1 MNKTQ
6 STNMQSVRI
15 TITRALA
22 ELKLLDA
29 RIAKATDEHQFIA
42 LKTKIVNSNID
53 NNSFL
58 TQSAASLQSVFDLI
72 NRRERI
78 KTAIMYSNHTTMVKI
93 GNKDYTVAEAIE
105 LKNSINYKQRLL
117 EVLRELEVLRD
128 QRERTNREYE
138 KHKTIVKQSIDNN
151 ITQICSRDVKP
162 DAKTIQDLTDM
173 MWKNDPIEIL
183 DGIGID
189 KVINDLNNDIDEFM
203 LNVDFVLSESNSTT
217 FINV

>member
-1 MNKTQ
+1 
-6 STNMQSVRI
+6 MQSVRI

-29 RIAKATDEHQFIA
+29 RIAKATDEHQFVT
-42 LKTKIVNSNID
+42 LKTKKVNSNVD
-53 NNSFL
+53 NNSFI
-58 TQSAASLQSVFDLI
+58 TQSAAALQSVFDLI

-78 KTAIMYSNHTTMVKI
+78 KTAIMNSNHTTMVKI
-93 GNKDYTVAEAIE
+93 GTKDYTVAEAIE

-117 EVLRELEVLRD
+117 EVLRD

-138 KHKTIVKQSIDNN
+138 KHKTLVKQSIDNN

-189 KVINDLNNDIDEFM
+189 KVINDLNNDIDEIM